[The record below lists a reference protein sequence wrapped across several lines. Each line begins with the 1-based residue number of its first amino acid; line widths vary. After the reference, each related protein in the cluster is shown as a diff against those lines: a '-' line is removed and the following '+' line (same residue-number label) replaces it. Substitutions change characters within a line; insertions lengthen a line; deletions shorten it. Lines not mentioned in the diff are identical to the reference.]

1 MKNSKILQIW
11 PGCWREEQECEQMMQ
26 CEAFGMRNL
35 ISFVLQCDMDFF
47 SSAPGCWLDLTWT
60 IDMKLSIHATS
71 WPAPAA
77 CCLAWAWGAKY
88 ADLWFACGG
97 VEVGLGLGPSIMQMK
112 EIIANL
118 PTAIKS
124 PPCLLI
130 FFAQSPDQT
139 LKCYLYCCILSKF

>member
-1 MKNSKILQIW
+1 
-11 PGCWREEQECEQMMQ
+11 
-26 CEAFGMRNL
+26 
-35 ISFVLQCDMDFF
+35 MDFF

-77 CCLAWAWGAKY
+77 CCLAWAGGAKY

-112 EIIANL
+112 EIIACL
-118 PTAIKS
+118 LPSHPTAIKS
-124 PPCLLI
+124 PPSLLI
-130 FFAQSPDQT
+130 FFAQSPGQT
-139 LKCYLYCCILSKF
+139 LKCYLSCCILSKSNAAYYLPSDVNANWQDGCSLTIYLLIMLSITSECG